1 MLPGVLGQNLQTF
14 RFTNAPLQP
23 AFIQENSPWVTQPV
37 SLVGTG
43 YYQRGT
49 VLAQITQANTPD
61 VQTITVSG
69 GSGSMTFWLNTLNGP
84 IGPFAYNISLVNLA
98 AAIATIYGVGNI
110 AVTGTPGSSYVL
122 TGSGALAAGLLPL
135 LGILNV
141 SSGLTV
147 TIAHTTLGALNGA
160 FTTYN
165 QNLVA
170 APTTAPTVTNAG
182 TDGTW
187 GVGSWLCCYTFVT
200 PAGETAPSEAAVV
213 TTLITGHIAVSSIA
227 TIPAGVTSVNFYVNH
242 TLAFNQAVT
251 SNATGAFSVLGPSA
265 TLAGIGPPVKNTA
278 SVVNDG
284 SQIPQGILCTDA
296 YADPF
301 GNIWLG
307 QSPQQQ
313 IAVQALT
320 AEMLL
325 AGYVNTANLVG
336 LDANAV
342 SVLGKLKWGT
352 LSSGLLVVL

>member
-43 YYQRGT
+43 YYARGT
-49 VLAQITQANTPD
+49 VLAQITQANTAD

-122 TGSGALAAGLLPL
+122 TGTGALAAGLLPL

-147 TIAHTTLGALNGA
+147 TIAHTTPGALNGA
-160 FTTYN
+160 FTTYL

-170 APTTAPTVTNAG
+170 APTTAATVTAAG
-182 TDGTW
+182 VDGTW
-187 GVGSWLCCYTFVT
+187 GVGTYVVTYTYMT
-200 PAGETAPSEAAVV
+200 ASGETTPSYAAVV
-213 TTLITGHIAVSSIA
+213 TLGATNHIAVASL
-227 TIPAGVTSVNFYVNH
+227 TGIPNGVVSVNVYVNH

-251 SNATGAFSVLGPSA
+251 NNATGAFSILAPSGTLIGLGTPA
-265 TLAGIGPPVKNTA
+265 KNTA
-278 SVVNDG
+278 SIVNDG

-301 GNIWLG
+301 GNVWLG